1 MLEFGKLYE
10 YDGNVYEVERFGTK
24 YLYMYKY
31 KMCVVEGGKS
41 LPIICD
47 DMRTCEVF
55 NLEDSKLFYA
65 YTGECLDENYKTRRI
80 SVEDCNKLLSDKFSH
95 EKLESILRDNII
107 DIDAEISRLEKV
119 LVSKLSFTMRDEG
132 IDISRLEL
140 DFNNIVS
147 TSIGMYMDINMLKLL
162 YEIKAGLPKNNES

>member
-10 YDGNVYEVERFGTK
+10 YDGNVYEIERFGTK

-31 KMCVVEGGKS
+31 KMCVVENGKA

-80 SVEDCNKLLSDKFSH
+80 SVEDCTKLLSDTFSH
-95 EKLESILRDNII
+95 EKLESILRDSII
-107 DIDAEISRLEKV
+107 DIDAEISRLEEV
-119 LVSKLSFTMRDEG
+119 LISKLGFKMRDEG
-132 IDISRLEL
+132 IDISKLEL
-140 DFNNIVS
+140 DFNTIVTTS
-147 TSIGMYMDINMLKLL
+147 TGMWMDTIMLTLL
-162 YEIKAGLPKNNES
+162 YEIKAGLPKNDK